1 MANGLL
7 GKAMAIANNY
17 VKVYEVPSTGVAFS
31 TASYNA
37 LNMDTTDVFL
47 KVAITTSE
55 TPSPADFV
63 DFNAKIPLNGGIVE
77 RSCMVLSPGEKMFF
91 HASSSNVAIRVFG
104 LEKAV

>member
-7 GKAMAIANNY
+7 GKAMAIANNF
-17 VKVYEVPSTGVAFS
+17 VKVYEVPSTGVVFT

-37 LNMDTTDVFL
+37 LNMDTVDVFL

-63 DFNAKIPLNGGIVE
+63 DFNAKIPQDGGIVE
-77 RSCMVLSPGEKMFF
+77 RSCMAMSPGEKMFF
-91 HASSSNVAIRVFG
+91 QASSNNVSIRVHG